1 MNVVWAEAAVADL
14 VAIRLF
20 IADHNP
26 QAANAVAARI
36 LRAASLLKDRPH
48 LGLGTHVENV
58 RRLIVNQSPY
68 SIIYRISGNDL
79 QILEVFDGRR
89 FAPRTDVRG

>member
-26 QAANAVAARI
+26 QAASSVAARL
-36 LRAASLLKDRPH
+36 LRAVDLLRDRPR
-48 LGLGTHVENV
+48 LGFGTHVEDV

-68 SIIYRISGNDL
+68 SIIYRIAGNDL
-79 QILEVFDGRR
+79 QIIEIFDGRK
-89 FAPRTDVRG
+89 FAPRTNIKG